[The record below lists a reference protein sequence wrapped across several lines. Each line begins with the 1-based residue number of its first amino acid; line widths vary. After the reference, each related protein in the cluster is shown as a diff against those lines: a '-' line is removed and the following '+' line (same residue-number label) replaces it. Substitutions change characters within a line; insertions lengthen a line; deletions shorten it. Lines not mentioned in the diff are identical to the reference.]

1 MVVNLHVGSS
11 VHVSQMGHAVKNTV
25 GVQNFA
31 RTVFEVVIV
40 QKASVAA
47 ANVHAL
53 LLTGNAILMFAET
66 AGLGV
71 VMVHWEFQTREEIIM
86 NAGT

>member
-1 MVVNLHVGSS
+1 MR
-11 VHVSQMGHAVKNTV
+11 HAVRNIA
-25 GVQNFA
+25 GVRKFV

-40 QKASVAA
+40 QRVSVAA
-47 ANVHAL
+47 ANARAL
-53 LLTGNAILMFAET
+53 LLIGNVILMFAET

-71 VMVHWEFQTREEIIM
+71 VMVHWEFQTRGEIIM